1 MVQFA
6 SYLRRV
12 LCRTR
17 LIFPRI
23 NGPIVSF
30 SYMFWTDWGT
40 EPKVER
46 AEMDGSNRQV
56 IIQQNIQWPNGLTLD
71 YNNQK
76 LFWTDARLRYIAMS
90 NYDGSNR
97 EKIFRSPDQ
106 CALGHLFGITL
117 YENRLFW
124 TDWSSKGIHSTDRDN
139 TTGKLQ
145 CKKVW
150 QSTGLQLFDVRVFDP
165 TTQLPRPGELL
176 EVFNKTGL
184 SFTVSSTYI

>member
-71 YNNQK
+71 YKNK
-76 LFWTDARLRYIAMS
+76 KIFWTDARLRYIAKA

-97 EKIFRSPDQ
+97 EKIFKSPEQ
-106 CALGHLFGITL
+106 CALGHLFAITL
-117 YENRLFW
+117 YEKKPFW
-124 TDWSSKGIHSTDRDN
+124 TDWSSNGIHSTDN

-145 CKKVW
+145 CKEVW
-150 QSTGLQLFDVRVFDP
+150 PNSGLQPFGIRAFNP
-165 TTQLPRPGELL
+165 TAQSPRPGEFL
-176 EVFNKTGL
+176 EVFYRKT
-184 SFTVSSTYI
+184 